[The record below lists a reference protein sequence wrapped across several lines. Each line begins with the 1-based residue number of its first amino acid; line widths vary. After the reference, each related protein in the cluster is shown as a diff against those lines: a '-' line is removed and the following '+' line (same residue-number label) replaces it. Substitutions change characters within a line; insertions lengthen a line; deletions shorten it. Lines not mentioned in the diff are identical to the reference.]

1 MGCTAEEGG
10 ARMSDFLQFVQA
22 NGIIVPDTFT
32 PGRWIRCRTE
42 SHPRKKNG
50 SIKLADDGL
59 VGWCQDYAVHAEPV
73 MWRASDD
80 AAAMAAPI
88 DRAAIARRQEERRAA
103 LCEATLGARAFYEKC
118 APLRDSHP
126 YLVGKGLGVA
136 GCVGLRVDT
145 DGWLVVPMLYNGKI
159 LSLQRISPDGEKKFH
174 FGATTKCAY
183 YALERAGAAVTV
195 LVEGFATGLTVFQA
209 IANCRVIVAFN
220 AGNLPVVAE
229 RMDRSGMGVVCADN
243 DHETAARIGRN
254 PGLDAAHAAA
264 ALLGVGVAAPA
275 CKGTDWNDYAMEQ
288 MELALEGQAFSF
300 NRKRTVLQV
309 QASVF
314 AGIKLKV
321 MREARLLRAK

>member
-1 MGCTAEEGG
+1 
-10 ARMSDFLQFVQA
+10 MSDFLQFVQA
-22 NGIIVPDTFT
+22 NGIIVPDNFT
-32 PGRWIRCRTE
+32 PGRWIRCKTE

-73 MWRASDD
+73 MWRASDE
-80 AAAMAAPI
+80 AAALAAPI
-88 DRAAIARRQEERRAA
+88 DRAAIARRQVERRDA
-103 LCEATLGARAFYEKC
+103 LCEATLGARAYYDRC

-126 YLVGKGLGVA
+126 YLVNKGLGVA
-136 GCVGLRVDT
+136 GCVGLRVDA

-159 LSLQRISPDGEKKFH
+159 LSLQRISSDGEKKFH
-174 FGATTKCAY
+174 FGATTKSAY
-183 YALERAGAAVTV
+183 YAIERPGAAVTV
-195 LVEGFATGLTVFQA
+195 LVEGFATGLTIFQA
-209 IANCRVIVAFN
+209 IPNCRVIVAFN

-264 ALLGVGVAAPA
+264 ALLGVGVSAPT

-300 NRKRTVLQV
+300 SRKRTVLQM

-314 AGIKLKV
+314 ADIKLKV
-321 MREARLLRAK
+321 MREARLLRTK